1 MSAVS
6 DGQRL
11 FVGGAWAE
19 PDGGHYE
26 VVDPATEETV
36 GWAPEASS
44 EQVRSA
50 CEAAR
55 EAFDAWS
62 RTPAGER
69 AAVLG
74 RAADI
79 IRGHL
84 GPYADLAR
92 AETGA
97 TTGTARA
104 MQVGVAVA
112 RFRRYATVE
121 PAEWAIPPQIN
132 EAGPMGKA
140 GVMGALAV
148 RQPVGV
154 VACITSYN
162 NPWANP
168 AGKVAPAL
176 AMGNTVVVKPAPQD
190 PLSVYRMAEALEAA
204 GAPAGVV
211 NVVSG
216 RDVGVGEAVVASPD
230 VDMVSF
236 TGSTAVGQRIGEVCG
251 RDMKRQLMELGG
263 KGAAVVFEDADVGS
277 AVAGIGTTF
286 SFYSGQICTAPT
298 RVLVQRGLYDRLVEE
313 LAAYAGRLKVGDPSE
328 PGTVVGPLITAEHR
342 ARVESYVE
350 LARKEGATV
359 VAGGERPPLERGFYL
374 TPTLLA
380 DCTHDM
386 RAVREEIFG
395 PVVSVVPFDEEE
407 EGIALAN
414 DSDYGLIDYVWSGD
428 VARAFRVA
436 RRLRAGGVGVNTVGR
451 NMEAPF
457 GGFKKS
463 GVGRDVGS
471 YALHA
476 YSEVQAIVWP
486 G

>member
-1 MSAVS
+1 MN
-6 DGQRL
+6 GRL
-11 FVGGAWAE
+11 FIGGEWTA
-19 PDGGHYE
+19 PDGGCYD
-26 VVDPATEETV
+26 VVDPATERSV
-36 GWAPEASS
+36 GPAPEASRD
-44 EQVRSA
+44 QAGQA
-50 CEAAR
+50 CAAAR
-55 EAFDAWS
+55 EALGPWS
-62 RTPAGER
+62 RTAPEER
-69 AAVLG
+69 AAILARTAELVRERLG
-74 RAADI
+74 SHAE
-79 IRGHL
+79 
-84 GPYADLAR
+84 LAR

-97 TTGTARA
+97 TTGTARG
-104 MQVGVAVA
+104 MQVGVAAA
-112 RFRRYATVE
+112 RFRRYSRVE
-121 PAEWAIPPQIN
+121 SAEWAVPPQIN
-132 EAGPMGKA
+132 EAGPMGRA

-154 VACITSYN
+154 VACVSSYN
-162 NPWANP
+162 NPWANA

-190 PLSVYRMAEALEAA
+190 PLSVYRMAEALAEA
-204 GAPAGVV
+204 GVPPGVV

-216 RDVGVGEAVVASPD
+216 SSTEVGEAVVGSGD

-236 TGSTAVGQRIGEVCG
+236 TGSTAVGRRIAEVCG

-263 KGAAVVFEDADVGS
+263 KGAALVLDDADIGS

-298 RVLVQRGLYDRLVEE
+298 RVLAQRAVYDRVVER
-313 LAAYAGRLKVGDPSE
+313 LAAYAGRLKVGDPTE
-328 PGTVVGPLITAEHR
+328 PDTVVGPVISAAHR
-342 ARVESYVE
+342 DRVEAYVE
-350 LARKEGATV
+350 LGRKEGAV
-359 VAGGERPPLERGFYL
+359 VVTGGERPPRERGFYVA
-374 TPTLLA
+374 PTVLA
-380 DCTHDM
+380 DCTNDM
-386 RAVREEIFG
+386 RVAREEIFG
-395 PVVSVVPFDEEE
+395 PVVTVIPFDDEE

-414 DSDYGLIDYVWSGD
+414 DSDYGLIDYVWSAD

-457 GGFKKS
+457 GGFKRS